1 MTRYLVSLALGKWK
15 SNPQGNIR
23 KQVLKWRRLTMPS
36 V

>member
-15 SNPQGNIR
+15 SNPQGKYQKTSIKMEKIDNA
-23 KQVLKWRRLTMPS
+23 S